1 MSDKLNISL
10 CGKTAEQLIFF
21 ASQQQRSLD
30 DMAKQLI
37 ERGIEDSEDERLG
50 LLAMERKR
58 NNVEP
63 YISHEDA
70 WK

>member
-1 MSDKLNISL
+1 MHEETNSK
-10 CGKTAEQLIFF
+10 QLVFF

-30 DMAKQLI
+30 DMARQLI

-58 NNVEP
+58 NNAEP
-63 YISHEDA
+63 YVSHEDA
-70 WK
+70 WKQ